1 MAGGDS
7 NSLYKY
13 DPSFAAA
20 VFFTIGFL
28 LSSIAHAFQIVKN
41 KSWFFIP
48 FLMGSIFEV
57 IGYACRGIGSKET
70 PDWSMGPFMIQS
82 LLLLLGPT
90 FYAAT
95 IYMILG
101 RLIALLEAQQY
112 SLVRPSWLTKFF
124 LVGDIAS
131 ILLQGIGGGKLA
143 NADTASQKS
152 SGENLIVGGLVIQI
166 MFFTLFMVVT
176 CIFHMRIRK
185 NPTSA
190 IKRLDNT
197 WHRLLIVLY
206 VASLLILVR
215 SLFRMIEYIQGSESV
230 LQTEEI
236 FIYVLDAS
244 LMLIVSVL
252 LNIFHPSQCFSDRKI
267 GGSGRES
274 ATQLKDYNTEYQRV
288 NV

>member
-1 MAGGDS
+1 MAGGDK
-7 NSLYKY
+7 NDLYKY

-20 VFFTIGFL
+20 VVFTIGFL
-28 LSSIAHAFQIVKN
+28 LSSLVHAFQIVKT

-57 IGYACRGIGSKET
+57 IGYACRGIGAKET
-70 PDWSMGPFMIQS
+70 PDWSMGPFIMQS

-90 FYAAT
+90 FYAAS

-101 RLIALLEAQQY
+101 RLITLLEAQEY

-131 ILLQGIGGGKLA
+131 ILLQGMGGGKLA
-143 NADTASQKS
+143 NADTASQRS
-152 SGENLIVGGLVIQI
+152 SGENLIVGGLVVQI
-166 MFFTLFMVVT
+166 LFFTLFMVVT
-176 CIFHMRIRK
+176 CLFHMRIK
-185 NPTSA
+185 KKPTSA

-197 WHRLLIVLY
+197 WYRLLLVLY
-206 VASLLILVR
+206 AASFLILVR

-236 FIYVLDAS
+236 FIYVLDAT
-244 LMLIVSVL
+244 LMLIASVL
-252 LNIFHPSQCFSDRKI
+252 LNIFHPSKCFSDKNS

-288 NV
+288 EA